1 MSNFEEVCLLSCEKW
16 VDSFPDEI
24 PIHKFSKIHKE
35 KMKELFQT
43 EPAPK
48 LKLSKK
54 TAKLLLIAAIL
65 LALTTT
71 TVFAIPGSRKA
82 ILEKFS
88 NHDEYVVLDTSK
100 AKKVKSLIVNYM
112 PDGYECVEKIEN
124 KEKFTY
130 HFENGGKRIQI
141 SKKMLGFGNY
151 YDNEHGGTEE
161 IKINGYDGLIYDFG
175 DSFYGIVFNDGN
187 YIFEIISNENKE
199 TIVKI
204 AQNIE

>member
-16 VDSFPDEI
+16 VDSFPAEI
-24 PIHKFSKIHKE
+24 PKHKFSKKHKG

-43 EPAPK
+43 EPAKK

-54 TAKLLLIAAIL
+54 TVRLILIAAIL

-88 NHDEYVVLDTSK
+88 DHDEYVVLDTTK
-100 AKKVKSLIVNYM
+100 AKKVKSLTVKYI
-112 PDGYECVEKIEN
+112 PDGYTCVEKIEN
-124 KEKFTY
+124 KEKFAY
-130 HFENGGKRIQI
+130 HFENGEKRIQI

-151 YDNEHGGTEE
+151 YDNEHGGSEE
-161 IKINGYDGLIYDFG
+161 IKINGYDGLMYNFG
-175 DSFYGIVFNDGN
+175 DGFFGIVFNDGD
-187 YIFEIISNENKE
+187 YVFEIISNENKE
-199 TIVKI
+199 IIMKV
-204 AQNIE
+204 AQNLE